1 MLWLSAVLIA
11 AVSNLDNLAAG
22 VAFGMRDTRIAAAPN
37 VVIAAVTMAA
47 TAGAMTSGRA
57 LSRVLPPSLAAALGA
72 SIISAI
78 GIWTVLASLQFV
90 RLPASSSEPGRG
102 RPQSSRRLL
111 TVKLDRKKAISLHQ
125 ALVLGVALSLNNA
138 VTGAGAGVA
147 GISPLATTLLAG
159 ALSLIC
165 VGGGSRVG
173 LSLGR
178 LVGGRWASLIAG
190 LILLG
195 VGAMILSGTG

>member
-1 MLWLSAVLIA
+1 MLSAVLIA
-11 AVSNLDNLAAG
+11 VISNLDNLAAG

-37 VVIAAVTMAA
+37 LVIAAVTMAA
-47 TAGAMTSGRA
+47 TAVAMTSGRA
-57 LSRVLPPSLAAALGA
+57 VSGVLAPSFAAALGA

-78 GIWTVLASLQFV
+78 GIWTVLASLYAA
-90 RLPASSSEPGRG
+90 RLPAGSPEPGIDHRRSARFLLSG
-102 RPQSSRRLL
+102 ELSRRKVISCREAL
-111 TVKLDRKKAISLHQ
+111 T
-125 ALVLGVALSLNNA
+125 LGVALSVNNA
-138 VTGAGAGVA
+138 AAGVGAGVA

-173 LSLGR
+173 LSVGR
-178 LVGGRWASLIAG
+178 LVGGRSASLISG

-195 VGAMILSGTG
+195 VGATILSGAG